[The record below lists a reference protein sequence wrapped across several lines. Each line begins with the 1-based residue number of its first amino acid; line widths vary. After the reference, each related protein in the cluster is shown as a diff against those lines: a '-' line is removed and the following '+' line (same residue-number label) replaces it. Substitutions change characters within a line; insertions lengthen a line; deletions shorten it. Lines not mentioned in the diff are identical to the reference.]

1 MRFFPWSR
9 RQPHHLPAESQP
21 ATATGQDRASRFV
34 VDDGRRY
41 VTDAPYMLP
50 KDTSEIGRLDRQHY
64 MLRAAR
70 HGNYAAPLSPSIKA
84 ILDVGCG
91 TGRWAIE
98 MGRAFPE
105 AAVIGLDIVP
115 PLVENDAPE
124 TRPSE
129 RPSGVVFIRGNVLE
143 GLPFT
148 DQHFDLVHQ
157 RLMLGAIP
165 SARWAEVTTEL
176 VRVTR
181 PGGWVELIETAPITT
196 GDPAITT
203 LTGWGTTLSNARGID
218 MLIGSRIG
226 IFLAQAGLE
235 DIATQTI
242 DIPMGA
248 QGGPMGEI
256 AIKNYFEVFMG
267 MRGPAI
273 SMGLTTPEIFDTTL
287 QAAYAAVEQGAYVSP
302 YFSAIGRRP
311 LAHLTAE

>member
-9 RQPHHLPAESQP
+9 RPPHQLPAASQP
-21 ATATGQDRASRFV
+21 APATDQGSASRFV

-70 HGNYAAPLSPSIKA
+70 HGNYAAPLSPSITA

-98 MGRAFPE
+98 MGRAFPG
-105 AAVIGLDIVP
+105 AAVIGLDIVLP
-115 PLVENDAPE
+115 VVDNA
-124 TRPSE
+124 TSGAG
-129 RPSGVVFIRGNVLE
+129 PSGPPAGVSFIRGNVLE
-143 GLPFT
+143 GLPFA

-165 SARWAEVTTEL
+165 SARWAEVTSEL
-176 VRVTR
+176 ARVTR
-181 PGGWVELIETAPITT
+181 PGGWVELIETAPITI

-203 LTGWGTTLSNARGID
+203 LTGWGTTLSSARGID
-218 MLIGSRIG
+218 MLIGPRIG
-226 IFLAQAGLE
+226 TFLEQAGLE
-235 DIATQTI
+235 DIATRTI

-248 QGGPMGEI
+248 HGGPMGEI

-273 SMGLTTPEIFDTTL
+273 SMGLTTPEIFDATL
-287 QAAYAAVEQGAYVSP
+287 QAAHAAVEQGDYVSP
-302 YFSAIGRRP
+302 YYSAIGRRP
-311 LAHLTAE
+311 LAPITSK